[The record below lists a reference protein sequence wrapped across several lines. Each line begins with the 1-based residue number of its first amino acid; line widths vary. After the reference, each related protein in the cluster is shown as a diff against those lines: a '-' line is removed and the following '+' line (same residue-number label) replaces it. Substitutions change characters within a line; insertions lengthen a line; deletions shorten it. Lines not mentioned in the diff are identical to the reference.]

1 MAIAESTSSRP
12 EVAATGSPRRS
23 RRGEP
28 GEGRRFGPGRILSM
42 LGLVLVGFLAV
53 YPLLWLVSASIKPR
67 RDVFDNR
74 LIPQELSPE
83 TYTRVWDEMPLLQW
97 LGNSVVVGLAAS
109 VAVVLSSALVAF
121 GFAYFRF
128 PGRNV
133 LFLVVLSTM
142 MLPAVVTLI
151 PTYLIWDSVGLA
163 QTQVPLWAGNLFGS
177 AFYIFLLRQ
186 FFLGL
191 PRELF
196 DAALV
201 DGCSYFGLF
210 RRIALPLSRPAL
222 LMTFLFE
229 FQASWSDLMRP
240 LVYLRDPELFTLP
253 RGLKA
258 VLDQFGQGGE
268 REWELV
274 LAANMIATLPMLLVL
289 IVAGRYL
296 TSGMQLTYKD

>member
-12 EVAATGSPRRS
+12 EAAATGPRRRPPRGDS
-23 RRGEP
+23 RD
-28 GEGRRFGPGRILSM
+28 GRRFRPGRVLSL
-42 LGLVLVGFLAV
+42 LGLALVGFLAL

-74 LIPQELSPE
+74 LIPEQLSPE
-83 TYTRVWDEMPLLQW
+83 NYTRVWDEMPLLQW

-109 VAVVLSSALVAF
+109 VAVVISSALVAF

-128 PGRNV
+128 RGRDA
-133 LFLVVLSTM
+133 LFVIVLSTM

-229 FQASWSDLMRP
+229 FQASWADLMRP
-240 LVYLRDPELFTLP
+240 LVYLRDPALFTLP

-274 LAANMIATLPMLLVL
+274 LAANVIATLPMLLVL